1 MKIKHF
7 WLALVSLF
15 IISCAP
21 ETSSFLGLDST
32 GGGNGNGGGT
42 GSGGGTGTTGTKV
55 LAKIN
60 TFDDNGDPFSFS
72 FTYANKAISKITT
85 SDNSYI
91 STISYNNG
99 KISKV
104 VSVLVDAET
113 SEDVTITSI
122 VSYNATGNIAKVE
135 ATEVTK
141 LSGTLINTTQK
152 VSTYVYNAANQ
163 VAKVTQEYSMAGI
176 STQTG
181 IFEYTYSGKNLTKM
195 VFTTKLSL
203 GPIPD
208 VIVTTNY
215 SGYDNKI
222 SPTSTLGNNYNEFS
236 MSEKGLGVYG
246 MSNNFTKVEM
256 TESMMGTTT
265 TETVSYTYDSQ
276 NYATSMTV
284 SGEKSTFEY
293 MSL

>member
-1 MKIKHF
+1 MIM
-7 WLALVSLF
+7 AILF
-15 IISCAP
+15 LS
-21 ETSSFLGLDST
+21 
-32 GGGNGNGGGT
+32 
-42 GSGGGTGTTGTKV
+42 V
-55 LAKIN
+55 
-60 TFDDNGDPFSFS
+60 

-85 SDNSYI
+85 SDNSYT

-113 SEDVTITSI
+113 SEDITITSI

-135 ATEVTK
+135 ATEITK

-208 VIVTTNY
+208 VLVTTNY

>member
-15 IISCAP
+15 IISCSP

-72 FTYANKAISKITT
+72 FTYADKAISKITT
-85 SDNSYI
+85 SDNSYT

-135 ATEVTK
+135 ATEITK

-163 VAKVTQEYSMAGI
+163 VAKVTQDI
-176 STQTG
+176 LCQKTRKFLN
-181 IFEYTYSGKNLTKM
+181 IFNWQIDGFLHRAFL
-195 VFTTKLSL
+195 V
-203 GPIPD
+203 
-208 VIVTTNY
+208 
-215 SGYDNKI
+215 
-222 SPTSTLGNNYNEFS
+222 
-236 MSEKGLGVYG
+236 
-246 MSNNFTKVEM
+246 
-256 TESMMGTTT
+256 
-265 TETVSYTYDSQ
+265 
-276 NYATSMTV
+276 
-284 SGEKSTFEY
+284 
-293 MSL
+293 